1 MESGVEAGHLR
12 QVAIK
17 AQERLDRS
25 NFAGQ
30 VVRVIRDDGAQLV
43 QHLRCDE
50 RWAVETIAA
59 VNDAMTDDGD
69 VRQTNQVAEY
79 LD

>member
-1 MESGVEAGHLR
+1 M
-12 QVAIK
+12 
-17 AQERLDRS
+17 
-25 NFAGQ
+25 
-30 VVRVIRDDGAQLV
+30 QLV

-50 RWAVETIAA
+50 RWAVETIAT